1 MAENN
6 QIIITIGRKFGS
18 MGHKI
23 AKQLG
28 EELGIDVV
36 DRSLLFDMA
45 EQDGFDGDF
54 LRDYDEKP
62 INHFTSGE
70 VRGHSNSIEKI
81 LAEKIFEFQKDF
93 VKTGKSVIFVGRC
106 AEHNLRGT
114 ENHIRIFITADEDA
128 RIARI
133 AEVRGLSEH
142 DAKHLVHKMDKK
154 RVHFNHSHG
163 NHGWGELD
171 NYDLILNTTG
181 LDMESSVAVLKNYI
195 EVWKTK
201 NHIDTDD

>member
-28 EELGIDVV
+28 EELGMDVV
-36 DRSLLFDMA
+36 DRKLLFQMA
-45 EQDGFDGDF
+45 EQDGFDRDF
-54 LRDYDEKP
+54 LNSYDEKP

-81 LAEKIFEFQKDF
+81 LAEKIFKYQNDF
-93 VKTGKSVIFVGRC
+93 VATGKSFIFVGRC

-114 ENHIRIFITADEDA
+114 ENHIRIFITADEEA

-133 AEVRGLSEH
+133 AEVRELSER
-142 DAKHLVHKMDKK
+142 DAKHLVHKVDK
-154 RVHFNHSHG
+154 RRMHFNHSHG
-163 NHGWGELD
+163 NAHWGETD
-171 NYDLILNTTG
+171 NYDLIINTSDFD
-181 LDMESSVAVLKNYI
+181 LESSVAVIKNYI
-195 EVWKTK
+195 EVWKTR